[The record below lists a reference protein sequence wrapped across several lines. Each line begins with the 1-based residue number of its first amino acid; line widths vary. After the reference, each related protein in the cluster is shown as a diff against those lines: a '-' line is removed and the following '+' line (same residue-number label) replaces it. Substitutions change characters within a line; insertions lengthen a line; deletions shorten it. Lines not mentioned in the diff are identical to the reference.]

1 MDLRAV
7 DEAFI
12 NAVGK
17 RGAGQQ
23 DGQRKSCSVASG
35 RAHGSDPWND
45 EVGAFPGAANPV
57 VPATMPTEKII
68 VIQSLEQSTQ
78 QYDAP
83 SAEQSAQLLLPAP
96 QRFRQDK
103 KTRPGPR

>member
-1 MDLRAV
+1 
-7 DEAFI
+7 
-12 NAVGK
+12 
-17 RGAGQQ
+17 
-23 DGQRKSCSVASG
+23 
-35 RAHGSDPWND
+35 
-45 EVGAFPGAANPV
+45 
-57 VPATMPTEKII
+57 MPTEKII